1 MTKPL
6 PRSVTLLAG
15 VLMAF
20 LAAAPAGA
28 QDYPN
33 RPVHILVGFNP
44 GAAADLTA
52 RIVASRL
59 GQVFGQQFIVEN
71 KPGAGSAIAAEA
83 AARAPKDGYTLSWD
97 RRPTSPT
104 RRSRRTRPST

>member
-1 MTKPL
+1 MTKPV
-6 PRSVTLLAG
+6 PRHVTLLAG
-15 VLMAF
+15 VLMAL

-44 GAAADLTA
+44 GAAADLTG

-71 KPGAGSAIAAEA
+71 KPG
-83 AARAPKDGYTLSWD
+83 DD
-97 RRPTSPT
+97 RSDRG
-104 RRSRRTRPST
+104 RPSTVVGARLARPSFGA